1 MTSEKF
7 KTIELFGGA
16 IIAEIPATFTDVSKI
31 RQVPDNQEVYLD
43 TEGFSSIVFEI
54 LERVEIEK
62 GNDDDD
68 DVEALKY
75 HLSDIVDED
84 AGHTILYNTGSAYL
98 SKMPNTTAVTLL
110 ATSPPGEKQRGRPN
124 EPDFVGILL
133 ILVRLEE
140 QKTDIVIAINVPHLP
155 GSYVKEDVDPAAGKY
170 GNLLEAGKV
179 VKEKV
184 LESFEIKDWG
194 LFVQED

>member
-1 MTSEKF
+1 MTSNQF
-7 KTIELFGGA
+7 KTVELFGGA
-16 IIAEIPATFTDVSKI
+16 IVADIPATFEDVSKI

-43 TEGFSSIVFEI
+43 KDGFSSIVFDI
-54 LERVEIEK
+54 LERVEK
-62 GNDDDD
+62 GN

-75 HLSDIVDED
+75 HLSDIVDGD
-84 AGHTILYNTGSAYL
+84 AGQTTLHNTGSAYL
-98 SKMPNTTAVTLL
+98 SKMPTTTAMTLL
-110 ATSPPGEKQRGRPN
+110 ATSPPGEQQRGRAN
-124 EPDFVGILL
+124 EPDFVGIVL
-133 ILVRLEE
+133 IVVRLEE
-140 QKTDIVIAINVPHLP
+140 QKTDIVIAVNVPHLP
-155 GSYVKEDVDPAAGKY
+155 GSYAKEDVNPAAGKY